1 MRPSK
6 ENKPNKSFKKAF
18 RAGMII
24 VISLSLIISWITV
37 IILRSLDNP
46 KKEEKENEEIVIE
59 NQKDTIFV
67 EKVKEIKV
75 TDTFY
80 KYLPV
85 TKPKIEERVTSK
97 RDTFSK

>member
-6 ENKPNKSFKKAF
+6 ENKPNKGFKGAF

-24 VISLSLIISWITV
+24 VIFLSLIISWITV
-37 IILRSLDNP
+37 IILRSLDNS
-46 KKEEKENEEIVIE
+46 KREEKVNEEIVIRD
-59 NQKDTIFV
+59 QKDTVFV

-85 TKPKIEERVTSK
+85 PKPKIEERVAPK
-97 RDTFSK
+97 RDTVSK